1 MRTRTAAALIATL
14 ACSPVLVALPSAG
27 VGGTCAGLP
36 ATITGTN
43 GDDTKVGTVLR
54 DGVQLGGGNDTFD
67 GLGGDDIIC
76 GGPGKD
82 RLAGGDG
89 NDRVYG
95 EGGKDYF
102 IEGAGNDRIIGGG
115 GRDYLSY
122 FTMSS
127 GIRVSNGNTID
138 GAAGHDVTDV
148 ETIEGTAYADRMRGG
163 SGDDDLRGLTGK
175 DSLNGGPGNDFLTA
189 TGGVM
194 RGGPGND
201 FVDASGTVTA
211 YLGGDINGS
220 TIGPGRPTV
229 VGGPQQD
236 EFNFR
241 TRKTRATVRGGGNAN
256 QIIFMGVRRPV
267 TADIGKGKASWK
279 GGSLKF
285 SGVHTLIGTARK
297 DVLIGSDES
306 DVLYGRAGADVLR
319 ARGGND
325 LMTGQGG
332 RDTGDGG
339 SGLDYCFVEVRRNC
353 EG

>member
-14 ACSPVLVALPSAG
+14 ACSPALVALPSSAG
-27 VGGTCAGLP
+27 VGATCAGLP
-36 ATITGTN
+36 ATVTGTN
-43 GDDTKVGTVLR
+43 GDDTKVGTPLR
-54 DGVQLGGGNDTFD
+54 DVVQLGGGNDTFD

-76 GGPGKD
+76 GGSGKD

-95 EGGKDYF
+95 DGGNDYF
-102 IEGAGNDRIIGGG
+102 IEGPGNDRIIGGG

-122 FTMSS
+122 FTTSS

-138 GAAGHDVTDV
+138 GAGHDVTDT

-175 DSLNGGPGNDFLTA
+175 DLISGGAGNDLLTA
-189 TGGVM
+189 TGGII
-194 RGGPGND
+194 RGGPGSD

-211 YLGGDINGS
+211 YLGTGVNGA
-220 TIGPGRPTV
+220 TMGAGRPTV
-229 VGGPQQD
+229 VGGPEQD
-236 EFNFR
+236 EFSFR
-241 TRKTRATVRGGGNAN
+241 TWATRATVRGGGSDN
-256 QIIFMGVRRPV
+256 QIVFVGVRRGV
-267 TADIGKGKASWK
+267 TADISKGTATWK

-285 SGVHTLIGTARK
+285 SGVHTLHGTFRK
-297 DVLIGSDES
+297 DVLSGSATS

-319 ARGGND
+319 SRGGND
-325 LMTGQGG
+325 IITGQGG

-339 SGLDYCFVEVRRNC
+339 SGIDYCFVEVRRSC